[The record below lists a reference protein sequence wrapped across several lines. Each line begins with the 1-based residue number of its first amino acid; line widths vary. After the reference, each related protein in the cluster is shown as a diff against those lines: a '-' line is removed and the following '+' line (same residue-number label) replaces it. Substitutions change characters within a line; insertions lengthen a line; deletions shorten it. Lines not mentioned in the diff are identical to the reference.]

1 MKQPEDTKTRDMWDE
16 VPARDCGG
24 KEAVA
29 APAPAPV
36 PQTQPKEK

>member
-16 VPARDCGG
+16 VPA
-24 KEAVA
+24 EA
-29 APAPAPV
+29 APAPV